1 MKINVLTTTV
11 LAILAMSFCSCEKEP
26 TNGPSDAIMDKESI
40 EVSGI
45 KYNMVLVKAG
55 TFMMGALEGDTM
67 AVNTEMPRHQ
77 VTLTQDYYIG
87 GTEVTQE
94 LYEAVTGKNPS
105 HFKGAKLPVDGV
117 TYSEALDF
125 CKALGDRTGHTFT
138 LPTEAQWEYA
148 ARGGHKASGEPTLFA
163 GSNDLDE
170 VAWYWG
176 NTQYVPDSGSTC
188 PVATKR
194 PNELGLYDMSGN
206 VWEWCLDWSAFYNAT
221 PAVDPMGPATGQ
233 YRVLKGGS
241 WYNNPWRCRV
251 SYRYNN
257 YPEGDDYV
265 HVIGFRVVMIP

>member
-1 MKINVLTTTV
+1 MKKC
-11 LAILAMSFCSCEKEP
+11 ILFSIIILLFVACEKPQP
-26 TNGPSDAIMDKESI
+26 TENPTMDDILNTTESI

-125 CKALGDRTGHTFT
+125 CKALGDKTGHTFT

-148 ARGGHKASGEPTLFA
+148 ARGGHKAPEVSTLFA

-176 NTQYVPDSGSTC
+176 NTQYVPDSGMTC

-206 VWEWCLDWSAFYNAT
+206 VWEWCLDWSAFYDST
-221 PAVDPMGPATGQ
+221 PAVDPMGPETGQ